1 MRRAV
6 IALALAALVAVTTA
20 GTAMPSTRT
29 VPGQVLDLTN
39 WKLTLPTGGDEEP
52 TEIKQPSLATYSNN
66 PYFVV
71 NGNSVQ
77 FRAAVNGVT
86 TGGSSYPRSELREMT
101 GNGTANAS
109 WSSGSGTHTLVVKEA
124 FTKLPA
130 EKPQMVGAQIHDS
143 DDDVAV
149 FRLEGS
155 KLYIT
160 DGDEPHHKLV
170 TSSYQLGTA
179 FEAKFVVS
187 DDEVRAYYN
196 GVLQTTLSKSFDGA
210 YFKAGAYPQA
220 NCDKSSPCSD
230 SNYGEVR
237 IYRLK
242 VQHS

>member
-29 VPGQVLDLTN
+29 VPGQVIDLAN
-39 WKLTLPTGGDEEP
+39 WKLTLPTGDDEDP
-52 TEIKQPSLATYSNN
+52 TEIKQPSLATYSKN

-77 FRAAVNGVT
+77 FRAPVNGVT
-86 TGGSSYPRSELREMT
+86 TGGSSYPRSELREM
-101 GNGTANAS
+101 NGTENAS
-109 WSSGSGTHTLVVKEA
+109 WSSSSGTHTLVVKEA

-130 EKPQMVGAQIHDS
+130 EKPQVVGAQIHDS
-143 DDDVAV
+143 DDDITV

-187 DDEVRAYYN
+187 DDEVKAYYN

-210 YFKAGAYPQA
+210 YFKAGAYTQA
-220 NCDKSSPCSD
+220 NCDKSSPCSS

-237 IYRLK
+237 IYGLK
-242 VQHS
+242 AQHS